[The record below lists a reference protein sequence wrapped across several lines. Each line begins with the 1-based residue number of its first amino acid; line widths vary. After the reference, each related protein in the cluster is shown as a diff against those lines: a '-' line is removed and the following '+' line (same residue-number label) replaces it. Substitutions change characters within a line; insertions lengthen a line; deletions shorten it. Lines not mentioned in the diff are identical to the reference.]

1 LPSVNHQELKDYQS
15 ILFPYAYNILGS
27 SDDAKDAVQ
36 EVLYKYLSMPKEGI
50 ENEKNYLI
58 RGVINQSI
66 NIKKSKK
73 KIVRDDVWLP
83 EPIATEQADTDL
95 HLSDIVSYSLM
106 VLMEQLNPKERAVFI
121 LKEGFGYSHEEIAH
135 LLSGTVESSRKL
147 LSRAKTK
154 LDTPQ
159 PIRRQQPA
167 PFPTDLL
174 EKFIGAIRDRDIQS
188 LEGLLTEDIK
198 YSADGGGKIKVIS
211 KLTFGQ
217 KGVSELLLLVYQRFQ
232 RNASIVPTMVNHQ
245 PAYLYYL
252 KDRLFLC
259 QVFGISPDGKK
270 ITQIDNII
278 DPEKLKAIHS

>member
-1 LPSVNHQELKDYQS
+1 MKDYQS

-36 EVLYKYLSMPKEGI
+36 EVLYKYLAAPREGI

-58 RGVINQSI
+58 RAVINQSI

-121 LKEGFGYSHEEIAH
+121 LKEGFGYSHEEIAD

-154 LDTPQ
+154 LDTSQ

-167 PFPTDLL
+167 PFPTDLMD
-174 EKFIGAIRDRDIQS
+174 KFIGAIRARDIQS
-188 LEGLLTEDIK
+188 LENLLTEDIK

-217 KGVSELLLLVYQRFQ
+217 KGVSELLLLVHQRFQ
-232 RNASIVPTMVNHQ
+232 RNASIVPIMINHQ
-245 PAYLYYL
+245 PALLYYL
-252 KDRLFLC
+252 KDKLINC
-259 QVFGISPDGKK
+259 QVFSISPDGNK
-270 ITQIDNII
+270 ITQIDNVI
-278 DPEKLKAIHS
+278 DPEKLKAIS

>member
-1 LPSVNHQELKDYQS
+1 VKDYQS

-36 EVLYKYLSMPKEGI
+36 DVLYKYLAAPKEGI

-83 EPIATEQADTDL
+83 EPIVTEEADKDL

-121 LKEGFGYSHEEIAH
+121 LKEGFGYSHEEIAG
-135 LLSGTVESSRKL
+135 LLLGTVENSRKL

-154 LDTPQ
+154 LDSAH
-159 PIRRQQPA
+159 PIRVRQQPSST
-167 PFPTDLL
+167 FPTALL
-174 EKFIGAIRDRDIQS
+174 EKFIGAIRGRDVQA
-188 LEGLLTEDIK
+188 LEGLLTEDIR

-211 KLTFGQ
+211 KFTIGR
-217 KGVSELLLLVYQRFQ
+217 KNVAGLLLLVYQRFQ
-232 RNASIVPTMVNHQ
+232 SEASIVPTMVNHQ
-245 PAYLYYL
+245 PAFLYYL
-252 KDRLFLC
+252 KDKLFLC
-259 QVFGISPDGKK
+259 QVFDISPDGSKVF
-270 ITQIDNII
+270 QINNVI
-278 DPEKLKAIHS
+278 DPAKLNAIAGL

>member
-1 LPSVNHQELKDYQS
+1 LKDYQS

-36 EVLYKYLSMPKEGI
+36 DVLYKYLSMPKEGI

-83 EPIATEQADTDL
+83 EPIATEEADKDV

-121 LKEGFGYSHEEIAH
+121 LKEGFGYSHEEIAG
-135 LLSGTVESSRKL
+135 LLSGTAENSRKL
-147 LSRAKTK
+147 LSRARTK
-154 LDTPQ
+154 LDTPH
-159 PIRRQQPA
+159 PIRQQHSA

-174 EKFIGAIRDRDIQS
+174 EKFIGAIRARDIQS
-188 LEGLLTEDIK
+188 LEDLLTEDIK
-198 YSADGGGKIKVIS
+198 YSADGGDKIKVVS
-211 KLTFGQ
+211 KLTIGQ
-217 KGVSELLLLVYQRFQ
+217 KDVAEHLLLVYQRFQ
-232 RNASIVPTMVNHQ
+232 RGASIVPTWVNHQ
-245 PAYLYYL
+245 PAFLYYF
-252 KDRLFLC
+252 KDRLLLC
-259 QVFGISPDGKK
+259 QVFDISPEGDRVS
-270 ITQIDNII
+270 QISNVL
-278 DPEKLKAIHS
+278 DPDKLKAIAGH